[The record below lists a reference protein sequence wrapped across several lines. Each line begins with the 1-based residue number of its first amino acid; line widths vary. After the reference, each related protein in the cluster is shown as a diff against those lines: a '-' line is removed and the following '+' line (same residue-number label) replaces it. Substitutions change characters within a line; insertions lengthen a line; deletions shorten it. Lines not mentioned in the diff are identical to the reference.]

1 MPGSARLGQERDAM
15 EKLDIRKLNSAIGA
29 EIIGFDANAPIED
42 HDWKLLSQT
51 FDERA
56 VLVFRDID
64 LSVAKQHQIVEI
76 LHTGGDLSAIENIDT
91 ENFSCVS
98 NKEEDGGAPYGRLL
112 FHADMMWSEIAN
124 QTPSLWA
131 IEAQQPSTPTIFTN
145 NVYAWNTLPGDMKA
159 RLEGLSARHESGQ
172 QGRGDTDFEEQLIQ
186 PQWGKLNDTIKPM
199 ALKHPRTG
207 ETMLY
212 ICEQQT
218 REIVGLPKAESNA
231 LLDELYAHMYRPEVI
246 LAHYWQPHDLVIWDN
261 MVAQHGRPYVE
272 GGGSARTL
280 RKIHAPYTAIKAY
293 IRQMGGAPTYEKAM

>member
-1 MPGSARLGQERDAM
+1 M
-15 EKLDIRKLNSAIGA
+15 EKLEIRNLSPSIGA
-29 EIIGFDANAPIED
+29 EIIGFDTQAPIEN
-42 HDWKLLSQT
+42 HDWKLLSRT

-76 LHTGGDLSAIENIDT
+76 LHAKGDVSAIEGIDT

-112 FHADMMWSEIAN
+112 FHTDMMWSEIAN

-131 IEAQQPSTPTIFTN
+131 MEAEQPSTPTIFVN
-145 NVYAWNTLPGDMKA
+145 IVHAWKTLPDDMKA

-172 QGRGDTDFEEQLIQ
+172 QGRGNTNFEEQLIQ
-186 PQWGKLNDTIKPM
+186 PQWGKLNETIKPIAM
-199 ALKHPRTG
+199 KHPRTG

-212 ICEQQT
+212 VCEQQT
-218 REIVGLPKAESNA
+218 REIIGLPKAESDA
-231 LLDELYAHMYRPEVI
+231 LLDELFTHLYRPEGV
-246 LAHYWQPHDLVIWDN
+246 LAHQWKPHDLVIWDN

-272 GGGSARTL
+272 GRGSARTL
-280 RKIHAPYTAIKAY
+280 RKIHAPYSEIKAY
-293 IRQMGGAPTYEKAM
+293 ISGIGGNPTYEKAM